1 MNDVTYIT
9 GLNTDQ
15 VVMESQLKLASEK
28 TKEEHM
34 ADYLESL
41 KAIEEAMEPYKD
53 QKRDLKAE
61 YVEEG
66 WLSKQDISLAVK
78 AYRLA
83 KSDTDMEELI
93 DMVSSLRQSGV
104 GQ

>member
-1 MNDVTYIT
+1 MNDLNYVT
-9 GLNTDQ
+9 GLRSEE
-15 VVMESQLKLASEK
+15 VVYEIKLADEK
-28 TKEEHM
+28 SKEEHM

-66 WLSKQDISLAVK
+66 WLSKEDISLAVK

-83 KSDTDMEELI
+83 KSNTDMDTLI
-93 DMVSSLRQSGV
+93 DMVSALKDKGV
-104 GQ
+104 GE